1 MTPVERLSGESPF
14 ERKASYVRAVRH
26 HGFVAVSATAA
37 TGEDGRALHP
47 GDAFGQAAEAIER
60 ALAAA
65 ARLGAARA
73 DVVRTRVYL
82 APEAD
87 WRDAARAHGD
97 AFAGAPPANTTVVV
111 AGFIPE
117 GVLVEVEL
125 DALVGPGPDA
135 RGQA

>member
-1 MTPVERLSGESPF
+1 MERLSGGSPF
-14 ERKASYVRAVRH
+14 EREASYVRAVRH

-37 TGEDGRALHP
+37 TDEDGRVLHP
-47 GDAFGQAAEAIER
+47 GNAFAQAAEAIER

-65 ARLGAARA
+65 ARLGAGRE

-87 WRDAARAHGD
+87 WRGVVRAHGA
-97 AFAGAPPANTTVVV
+97 AFAGTPPANTTVIV
-111 AGFIPE
+111 AGFIPA

-125 DALVGPGPDA
+125 DAIVDE
-135 RGQA
+135 QE

>member
-1 MTPVERLSGESPF
+1 VERLSGGSPF
-14 ERKASYVRAVRH
+14 EREASYVRAVRR

-47 GDAFGQAAEAIER
+47 GDAFAQAAEAIAR

-65 ARLGAARA
+65 ARLGAARE

-87 WRDAARAHGD
+87 WREVVRAHGA
-97 AFAGAPPANTTVVV
+97 AFAGAPPANTTVIV
-111 AGFIPE
+111 AGFVPQ

-125 DALVGPGPDA
+125 DAVVAGPA
-135 RGQA
+135 

>member
-1 MTPVERLSGESPF
+1 MKRLSSGSPF
-14 ERKASYVRAVRH
+14 EREAAYVRATCH

-37 TGEDGRALHP
+37 TGPDGRALHP
-47 GDAFGQAAEAIER
+47 DDAFAQAAAAIER

-65 ARLGAARA
+65 AELGARLE

-87 WRDAARAHGD
+87 WRDVVRAHGA
-97 AFAGAPPANTTVVV
+97 AFAAAPPANTTVVV
-111 AGFIPE
+111 AGFIPD

-125 DALVGPGPDA
+125 DAVVSAPE
-135 RGQA
+135 

>member
-1 MTPVERLSGESPF
+1 MERLPGGSPF
-14 ERKASYVRAVRH
+14 ERDAGYVRAVRH
-26 HGFVAVSATAA
+26 HGFIAVSATAA

-47 GDAFGQAAEAIER
+47 GDAFAQAAEAIAR
-60 ALAAA
+60 VLDAA
-65 ARLGAARA
+65 ARLGAGRE

-87 WRDAARAHGD
+87 WRDVVRAHGA
-97 AFAGAPPANTTVVV
+97 AFAAAPPANTTVVV

-125 DALVGPGPDA
+125 DAVVSGPE
-135 RGQA
+135 

>member
-1 MTPVERLSGESPF
+1 MRRLPGGSPF
-14 ERKASYVRAVRH
+14 ERDASYVRAVRH

-37 TGEDGRALHP
+37 TGEDGRAIHP
-47 GDAFGQAAEAIER
+47 GDAFAQAAEAIER

-65 ARLGAARA
+65 AQLGAGRE

-87 WRDAARAHGD
+87 WREVVRAHGA
-97 AFAGAPPANTTVVV
+97 AFAGAPPANTTVIV
-111 AGFIPE
+111 AGFVPE

-125 DALVGPGPDA
+125 DAVVAG
-135 RGQA
+135 RE

>member
-1 MTPVERLSGESPF
+1 MKRLSGGSPF
-14 ERKASYVRAVRH
+14 ERDAAYVRATRR

-47 GDAFGQAAEAIER
+47 GDAFAQAAAAIGR

-65 ARLGAARA
+65 AELGARLE
-73 DVVRTRVYL
+73 DVVRTRIYL

-87 WRDAARAHGD
+87 WREVVRAHGA
-97 AFAGAPPANTTVVV
+97 AFAAAPPANTTVVV
-111 AGFIPE
+111 AGFIPD

-125 DALVGPGPDA
+125 DAVVSAPE
-135 RGQA
+135 

>member
-1 MTPVERLSGESPF
+1 VERLSGGSPF
-14 ERKASYVRAVRH
+14 EREASYVRAVRQ

-47 GDAFGQAAEAIER
+47 GDAFAQAAEAIAR

-65 ARLGAARA
+65 ARLGAARE

-87 WRDAARAHGD
+87 WREVVRAHGA
-97 AFAGAPPANTTVVV
+97 AFAGAPPANTTVIV
-111 AGFIPE
+111 AGFVPQ

-125 DALVGPGPDA
+125 DAVVAGPA
-135 RGQA
+135 